1 MAFSLGTSAGAGT
14 ISIPAGST
22 VVTGAGTNFQAANVG
37 AILVVGSQWG
47 VIATRTSTTA
57 VTLDRAFATAVTG
70 SAYQISAN
78 IPIITQTGTDTSL
91 ATLTGVPGVTVST
104 NIWTITSATLVVNGT
119 LTINRLTNR
128 LRFFNTASVLTAS
141 TTQPAMQV
149 GATGVF
155 NNSVTQS
162 LNGYSFKTPSYS
174 ILFDVAIPASSNT
187 TAVLIYGLAGS
198 AITLEGDV
206 EYANVLTFNLMFGT
220 LGTMTLQNGGFLN
233 SNANGANYLVFSAN
247 PTSTITLNNWS
258 NYGTGLRVGDNVT
271 NINNYASIAGPYA
284 ININTGTTLNNVQYF
299 GLQDL
304 GNAESFRALVGLKYL
319 QFVNFASS
327 RATPLLFVSG
337 DAASQFLLV
346 NQLQLNAVAS
356 IGNVPDV
363 KFWARDSNNGSRS
376 SANYGAGQAYQIA
389 TTGDLTYQ
397 TTTVGTGIA
406 PTLNLISIVFYQT
419 STTTAVTDFRGNN
432 GGLEFNI
439 YQCAYNYN
447 LSNAITS
454 MWALRNGVYGSPS
467 VKTQTFGLLQD
478 TSITQS
484 NMTTVSAYT
493 SLDTAQQL
501 YDFAKFH
508 LYTNFA
514 GQTATYVSRSGNVI
528 GAGSL
533 NFIINQSA
541 ANVLT
546 PSGSSIAIKSAN
558 FTGSITTSG
567 SVILA
572 NGSVVSNNTVTAPNV
587 LQDIP
592 TSLTGVAMTGNLT
605 YNTNT
610 PITITLTDCSIAGTI
625 SNTGS
630 AQVNIV
636 KVNTTIGTVGTN
648 VVAQQFATVNAP
660 NLITGTR
667 VRVYDEDNGVEMF
680 NGVLAS
686 PGFYQSFVY
695 ETDITITLTATYTS
709 GATAKLGL
717 SATGVLTA
725 SGVTFLASQEDDT
738 VYNSYG
744 RDGSSATGFAAD
756 YVQNDV
762 NLTLVT
768 SFSGANLYAWWVY
781 NTTTEQGIREF
792 FGGITALDVANLRI
806 NTGMVSVF
814 LDNGTAS
821 FIYQI
826 DAIRIFRSDGVYPA
840 RTVTTGG
847 GGIDVNWQ
855 DQVYVA
861 PSLDYSALATQ
872 ASLNLVKAKTD
883 NLPANTAAAIAAIPT
898 TPAPTATAVATA
910 VEAELS
916 AQLDLIQQQASLA
929 SALSA

>member
-1 MAFSLGTSAGAGT
+1 MAFALGTSAGAGT
-14 ISIPAGST
+14 ISIPAGGR
-22 VVTGAGTNFQAANVG
+22 VVTG
-37 AILVVGSQWG
+37 
-47 VIATRTSTTA
+47 
-57 VTLDRAFATAVTG
+57 
-70 SAYQISAN
+70 
-78 IPIITQTGTDTSL
+78 
-91 ATLTGVPGVTVST
+91 
-104 NIWTITSATLVVNGT
+104 
-119 LTINRLTNR
+119 
-128 LRFFNTASVLTAS
+128 
-141 TTQPAMQV
+141 
-149 GATGVF
+149 
-155 NNSVTQS
+155 
-162 LNGYSFKTPSYS
+162 
-174 ILFDVAIPASSNT
+174 
-187 TAVLIYGLAGS
+187 
-198 AITLEGDV
+198 
-206 EYANVLTFNLMFGT
+206 
-220 LGTMTLQNGGFLN
+220 
-233 SNANGANYLVFSAN
+233 
-247 PTSTITLNNWS
+247 
-258 NYGTGLRVGDNVT
+258 
-271 NINNYASIAGPYA
+271 
-284 ININTGTTLNNVQYF
+284 
-299 GLQDL
+299 
-304 GNAESFRALVGLKYL
+304 
-319 QFVNFASS
+319 
-327 RATPLLFVSG
+327 
-337 DAASQFLLV
+337 
-346 NQLQLNAVAS
+346 
-356 IGNVPDV
+356 
-363 KFWARDSNNGSRS
+363 
-376 SANYGAGQAYQIA
+376 
-389 TTGDLTYQ
+389 
-397 TTTVGTGIA
+397 VGT
-406 PTLNLISIVFYQT
+406 
-419 STTTAVTDFRGNN
+419 
-432 GGLEFNI
+432 
-439 YQCAYNYN
+439 
-447 LSNAITS
+447 
-454 MWALRNGVYGSPS
+454 
-467 VKTQTFGLLQD
+467 
-478 TSITQS
+478 
-484 NMTTVSAYT
+484 
-493 SLDTAQQL
+493 
-501 YDFAKFH
+501 
-508 LYTNFA
+508 
-514 GQTATYVSRSGNVI
+514 
-528 GAGSL
+528 L

-572 NGSVVSNNTVTAPNV
+572 NGSVVSNNTVSAPNV
-587 LQDIP
+587 IQDIP
-592 TSLTGVAMTGNLT
+592 TSLTGVTMTGNLT

-636 KVNTTIGTVGTN
+636 KVNTTIGTVGNN

-695 ETDITITLTATYTS
+695 EADKTITLTATYTS

-744 RDGSSATGFAAD
+744 RDSSSATGFAAD

>member
-1 MAFSLGTSAGAGT
+1 MAFALGTTAGAGT
-14 ISIPAGST
+14 ISIVAGGT
-22 VVTGAGTNFQAANVG
+22 IVTGVNTNFQAANVG
-37 AILVVGSQWG
+37 AILVVGAQWG
-47 VIATRTSTTA
+47 VIASRASTTS
-57 VTLDRAFATAVTG
+57 VTLDRPFATAVSA
-70 SAYQISAN
+70 SAYTISAN
-78 IPIITQTGTDTSL
+78 IPVITQTGTDTSL
-91 ATLTGVPGVTVST
+91 AGLTGVPGVTTSL
-104 NIWTITSATLVVNGT
+104 NLWTITSATLVINGS

-141 TTQPAMQV
+141 TTQAAMQV

-198 AITLEGDV
+198 VITLEGDV

-233 SNANGANYLVFSAN
+233 SNPSGSNYLVFSAN
-247 PTSTITLNNWS
+247 PTSTITFNNWS
-258 NYGTGLRVGDNVT
+258 NYGTGLRVGDNTT

-284 ININTGTTLNNVQYF
+284 ININTSTTLNNVQYF

-304 GNAESFRALVGLKYL
+304 GNAESFRALAGLKYL

-327 RATPLLFVSG
+327 RATPLLFVTG
-337 DAASQFLLV
+337 DASSQFLLV

-454 MWALRNGVYGSPS
+454 MWTLRNGVYGSPS

-484 NMTTVSAYT
+484 NMTTVSAYA
-493 SLDTAQQL
+493 SLDNPQQL
-501 YDFAKFH
+501 YDFAKYH

-541 ANVLT
+541 ASVLT

-558 FTGSITTSG
+558 FTGNITTSG

-572 NGSVVSNNTVTAPNV
+572 NGSVLSNGTVDAPNV
-587 LQDIP
+587 IQDIP
-592 TSLTGVAMTGNLT
+592 TALTGVTATGNLN

-610 PITITLTDCSIAGTI
+610 PITVTFTNCDIQGTV
-625 SNTGS
+625 SNSGS
-630 AQVNIV
+630 AQVNITL
-636 KVNTTIGTVGTN
+636 VNSTIGVVGTN
-648 VVAQQFATVNAP
+648 VVAEQFATISAP

-667 VRVYDEDNGVEMF
+667 VRVYDEDNAVELF

-686 PGFYQSFVY
+686 AGFSQSFVY
-695 ETDITITLTATYTS
+695 TADTTVTLTATYTS

-717 SATGVLTA
+717 SATGIFTA
-725 SGVTFLASQEDDT
+725 TGVTFLNSQSDDT
-738 VYNSYG
+738 VYNSYAIN
-744 RDGSSATGFAAD
+744 GSAVTGFTAD
-756 YVQNDV
+756 YAQDDV
-762 NLTLVT
+762 NLSMATNFT
-768 SFSGANLYAWWVY
+768 AANLYAWWIY
-781 NTTTEQGIREF
+781 NTTTQDGIRNF
-792 FGGITALDVANLRI
+792 FGGIIALDTANLRI
-806 NTGMVSVF
+806 NTTVVSIF
-814 LDNGTAS
+814 LDNSTAL
-821 FIYQI
+821 FIYQT
-826 DAIRIFRSDGVYPA
+826 DTIRLFRSDNVYPA
-840 RTVTTGG
+840 KTVTTGG
-847 GGIDVNWQ
+847 GGIQVNWNSN
-855 DQVYVA
+855 VYVG
-861 PSLDYSALATQ
+861 
-872 ASLNLVKAKTD
+872 
-883 NLPANTAAAIAAIPT
+883 TADI
-898 TPAPTATAVATA
+898 ATAVLNA
-910 VEAELS
+910 
-916 AQLDLIQQQASLA
+916 AQTTPIHSDIRKVNNYVVDGQGTQANPWGPV
-929 SALSA
+929 